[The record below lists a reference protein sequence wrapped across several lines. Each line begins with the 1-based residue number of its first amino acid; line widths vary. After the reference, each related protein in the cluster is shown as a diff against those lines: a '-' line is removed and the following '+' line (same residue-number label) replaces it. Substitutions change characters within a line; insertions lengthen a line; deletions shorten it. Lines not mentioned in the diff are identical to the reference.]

1 MTKPKLR
8 KKAEINPPQ
17 SPHDGIH
24 TCSRGC
30 TKPGCNRA
38 LRDTIEEQD
47 AQIQA
52 LKQDLLEKTAAA
64 RHLRFERVHDINHI
78 GGQQEEIEKLKEEC
92 QRLNSELH
100 TCSCANAN
108 MHKYKEENARLKA
121 EVERLEAENANN
133 CNIKEYWFLACKS
146 ARKGEAE
153 YLEQVARL
161 KAEVERLDKAGDAM
175 ASIIQNTYALYCGNI
190 IADWHAAK
198 EGKQS

>member
-1 MTKPKLR
+1 MTKRKLR
-8 KKAEINPPQ
+8 KNAEINPPQ

-30 TKPGCNRA
+30 TKPGCNRT

-52 LKQDLLEKTAAA
+52 LKQDLLEQTAAA

-78 GGQQEEIEKLKEEC
+78 GGQQEEIEQLKKEC

-121 EVERLEAENANN
+121 EVERLTTLVESNLNKSKLAMAKSDASVHTLEA
-133 CNIKEYWFLACKS
+133 
-146 ARKGEAE
+146 
-153 YLEQVARL
+153 QVDAL
-161 KAEVERLDKAGDAM
+161 TKAGDVMLAEW
-175 ASIIQNTYALYCGNI
+175 ASGDEKDAQNFLKALVIWN
-190 IADWHAAK
+190 AAK
-198 EGKQS
+198 EGKQP